1 MKLISIRCPNCGGE
15 IKANTEKEKLTCGYC
30 HTEFLL
36 DDEVKRSETH
46 HIYTDEAK
54 IKKAEIDKEIELK
67 KLEIESKKL
76 DMEKAKRKN
85 YAIIAFIL
93 IICSAI
99 LLLLIMLSLNGILDP
114 AVAGFCTFF
123 IGPQCLIA
131 FVVIVVIVKNKNKKE
146 KNGGK

>member
-36 DDEVKRSETH
+36 DDEVKRSEIH

-76 DMEKAKRKN
+76 DMEKAKRKT
-85 YAIIAFIL
+85 YAIIL

-114 AVAGFCTFF
+114 GVAGFCVFL
-123 IGPQCLIA
+123 GHQCFTA
-131 FVVIVVIVKNKNKKE
+131 FVVIGVIVKKQNKKE

>member
-76 DMEKAKRKN
+76 DMEKTKRKT
-85 YAIIAFIL
+85 YVIIVFTL
-93 IICSAI
+93 IIISVI
-99 LLLLIMLSLNGILDP
+99 LLLLAVLAMNDILDSE
-114 AVAGFCTFF
+114 VADACYSILGTLWFF
-123 IGPQCLIA
+123 A
-131 FVVIVVIVKNKNKKE
+131 FVVIVVIVKKQNKKE
-146 KNGGK
+146 KNGGN